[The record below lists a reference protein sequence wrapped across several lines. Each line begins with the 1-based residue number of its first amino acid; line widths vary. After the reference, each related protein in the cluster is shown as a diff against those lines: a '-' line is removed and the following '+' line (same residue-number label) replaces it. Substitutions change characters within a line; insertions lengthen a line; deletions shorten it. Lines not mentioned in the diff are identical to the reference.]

1 MKVEGRIYTEKM
13 MLSRFGLSFDAMR
26 KKLEDEADAERKAAE
41 ERAKKEKIRRDLE
54 KREEAWKCLGAKGLT
69 MAGESLTISEWMEC
83 LYVSREHFNGGDVRA
98 LVRSPQCDAIVR
110 GILRSVSKCGTNKAI
125 LEAVAKWQEGDKR

>member
-1 MKVEGRIYTEKM
+1 MDENSRMYVCAICGKSYEHVEDRIACETKC
-13 MLSRFGLSFDAMR
+13 L
-26 KKLEDEADAERKAAE
+26 KKRKAAE

-54 KREEAWKCLGAKGLT
+54 KREKAWRYLCAKELT
-69 MAGESLTISEWMEC
+69 MAGRSLSISDWMEC
-83 LYVSREHFNGGDVRA
+83 LHVSREHFNGGDVRA